1 MAEAKPGQGH
11 TRQLGVHINKTR
23 TRFLNGTFSP
33 RLVGMTIYIVMSET
47 MDQLA
52 FNNNPAEVRS
62 VTVS

>member
-1 MAEAKPGQGH
+1 MAEAKPSQGH
-11 TRQLGVHINKTR
+11 TAVKLEFIS

-52 FNNNPAEVRS
+52 FNNNPAEDMS